1 MSGASNIYP
10 TAELRARDAAHH
22 MHPFS
27 DTGALNREGV
37 RVITGAEGVW
47 LTDSDGNRYLDGMAG
62 LWCCQVGHGRD
73 EIADAVNR
81 QMRELDYYN
90 TFFKTSHPPVI
101 ALSEKLAEL
110 SPPQFNRVFFTSSG
124 SEANDT
130 VFRMVRT
137 YWDLMGKPE
146 KKTIIG
152 RWNGYHGSTLA
163 GTSLGGMTAMHGQG
177 DLPVPGVHHIAQ
189 PYWFGEGMLAS
200 PAMTPDVSF
209 WAVHPA
215 SVLLLVIYLMG
226 AYRTADM
233 KENPMW
239 KAVDTK
245 ETRHDT
251 PDEETTAKESP
262 ARQIA
267 LFVAMMLVLGV
278 AGWVIAQSAEQIT
291 DRMDL
296 SAALVGALMT
306 AVVTSLPELVT
317 TLAAVRRGALQLAVG
332 GIIGGNSFDVL
343 FLTLSDFGYR
353 DGSLYH
359 AIGSGDLF
367 WLIVGQAMTAI
378 LLLGLIVREKQG
390 PGGIGWESVLM
401 LSIYG
406 GAVGFQAW
414 SG

>member
-1 MSGASNIYP
+1 MFESFSLPLVFGAF
-10 TAELRARDAAHH
+10 ALAALVVLVLG
-22 MHPFS
+22 
-27 DTGALNREGV
+27 TK
-37 RVITGAEGVW
+37 
-47 LTDSDGNRYLDGMAG
+47 MAG
-62 LWCCQVGHGRD
+62 LADR
-73 EIADAVNR
+73 IADSTGLGEAVTGG
-81 QMRELDYYN
+81 LLLG
-90 TFFKTSHPPVI
+90 
-101 ALSEKLAEL
+101 AA
-110 SPPQFNRVFFTSSG
+110 
-124 SEANDT
+124 
-130 VFRMVRT
+130 
-137 YWDLMGKPE
+137 
-146 KKTIIG
+146 
-152 RWNGYHGSTLA
+152 
-163 GTSLGGMTAMHGQG
+163 TSLSGTVVSLTAALDGRAGLAFSNGIGGIAAQTAFLALADMVYRKANLEHSAADVTNVFQAA
-177 DLPVPGVHHIAQ
+177 LLSLMLVVPLGA
-189 PYWFGEGMLAS
+189 
-200 PAMTPDVSF
+200 AMTPDVSF

-291 DRMDL
+291 DRMNL

>member
-1 MSGASNIYP
+1 MFESLSLPLVVGAF
-10 TAELRARDAAHH
+10 ALAA
-22 MHPFS
+22 FVVLVLG
-27 DTGALNREGV
+27 TK
-37 RVITGAEGVW
+37 
-47 LTDSDGNRYLDGMAG
+47 MAG
-62 LWCCQVGHGRD
+62 LADR
-73 EIADAVNR
+73 IADSTGLGEAVTGGLLLGAATSLSGTVVSLTAA
-81 QMRELDYYN
+81 LDGRAGLAFSN
-90 TFFKTSHPPVI
+90 GIGGI
-101 ALSEKLAEL
+101 AAQTAFLAL
-110 SPPQFNRVFFTSSG
+110 
-124 SEANDT
+124 ADT
-130 VFRMVRT
+130 VYRKANLEHSAADVTNVFQAALLS
-137 YWDLMGKPE
+137 LMLVVP
-146 KKTIIG
+146 
-152 RWNGYHGSTLA
+152 
-163 GTSLGGMTAMHGQG
+163 LGAV
-177 DLPVPGVHHIAQ
+177 L
-189 PYWFGEGMLAS
+189 
-200 PAMTPDVSF
+200 TPDMSF
-209 WAVHPA
+209 WSVHPA
-215 SVLLLVIYLMG
+215 SVVLLVIYLLG

-239 KAVDTK
+239 EAVDTK

-251 PDEETTAKESP
+251 PDKETTSKERPS
-262 ARQIA
+262 RQIA
-267 LFVAMMLVLGV
+267 AFVAMMLVLGV
-278 AGWVIAQSAEQIT
+278 AGWVIAQSATQIT
-291 DRMDL
+291 DRLDL

-353 DGSLYH
+353 EGSLYH

-367 WLIVGQAMTAI
+367 WLVVGQAMTAV